1 MLMHPKEIFFMSMF
15 KTTKQLIDKFIGND
29 DDKRAD
35 YLKRENSNFVY
46 SLPLL
51 RKNLSNK
58 AEEEYLMNK
67 ILPAKLVELYEDGV
81 VYIHDKQLSSYCQSV
96 SCKDIATRGLPS
108 IAKNM
113 LESDAAS
120 SLPTLIRHFS
130 NMVTLMS
137 QQVSGAVMLSQ
148 MTTILASFLFE
159 EEKNEQYYN
168 DKTITK
174 LMYQLIYELNLPL
187 RSGSESAFSNCTL
200 EFGKPSEEIKDEY
213 VVIGGIGLDYKYS
226 DIPAI
231 YFDRINMAFIN
242 AMAKGTKNG
251 IPLTFPLITVQID
264 DNFNYD
270 NEVFLYLLKKMYQ
283 WGGVYFENFRSKP
296 FDNEYYRGL
305 NPYIHSKDPSVSRS
319 LCCRLNIDLSI
330 LSRAGG
336 GIFGS
341 SVGNVG
347 AIQVLNL
354 NMNRMLIEFGH
365 DDCLLKAKIKEYLE
379 IMEEG
384 HMAKR
389 RWVENHKELYP
400 TFFALNDNLSNYFN
414 VFAVTGMHE
423 GLINI
428 GYRQGMNDPKG
439 KLYAHKLMQYMTDVI
454 NEFIVK
460 DKVACGIEYAP
471 AENAGIKLARNDVK
485 WAKAHG
491 REIFVQGESDNVF
504 LTSGCMLPFSEED
517 FTKQIENAAEFQ
529 GYATSGSILH
539 HFLEAEIEPKILAN
553 YLNKLFEKPIN
564 YVTLTP
570 TITSCLDC
578 GQKIVARDAKE
589 VVECP
594 ICQSSDIA
602 TYSRVIGY
610 VRMIARKN
618 IKIDESGYYKG
629 DYNFWSKAR
638 RYDWAKRRRFKH
650 KDAIDRQEGKSSS
663 SSINDQILR

>member
-1 MLMHPKEIFFMSMF
+1 MAMF
-15 KTTKQLIDKFIGND
+15 KTTEELINKFIGND
-29 DDKRAD
+29 EDKRSD

-51 RKNLSNK
+51 RKNISNK
-58 AEEEYLMNK
+58 AEEEYLMK
-67 ILPAKLVELYEDGV
+67 HIFPRKLVDLYEDGV

-96 SCKDIATRGLPS
+96 SCKDIATKGIPS

-113 LESDAAS
+113 LESGPAS

-130 NMVTLMS
+130 NIVTLMS

-148 MTTILASFLFE
+148 MTTILASYLYQE
-159 EEKNEQYYN
+159 ELERQFYTEH
-168 DKTITK
+168 TLTK

-213 VVIGGIGLDYKYS
+213 VIIGGEGMNYKYS
-226 DIPAI
+226 DIPSE
-231 YFDRINMAFIN
+231 YFDRINVAFIN
-242 AMAKGTKNG
+242 AMAKGTKKG

-270 NEVFLYLLKKMYQ
+270 NDVFRHLLTKMYQ
-283 WGGVYFENFRSKP
+283 WGGVYFENFRTRP
-296 FDNEYYRGL
+296 FTDHYYTKL
-305 NPYIHSKDPSVSRS
+305 NPYIKPKDPSVSRS
-319 LCCRLNIDLSI
+319 LCCRLNIDLSV

-365 DDCLLKAKIKEYLE
+365 DQKLLKMKIREYLE
-379 IMEEG
+379 VMEEG

-389 RWVENHKELYP
+389 EWVENHKELYP
-400 TFFALNDNLSNYFN
+400 TFFAFNHDLRNYFN

-423 GLINI
+423 GLINVGFKEGI
-428 GYRQGMNDPKG
+428 NDGDG
-439 KLYAHKLMQYMTDVI
+439 KLYAHELMQYITDII
-454 NEFIVK
+454 NEFIVR
-460 DKVACGIEYAP
+460 DHVACGIEYAP
-471 AENAGIKLARNDVK
+471 AENAGIKLARSDVK
-485 WAKAHG
+485 WAKKHG
-491 REIFVQGESDNVF
+491 KEIFVQGKDDEVF

-539 HFLEAEIEPKILAN
+539 HFIEDKIEPEVLSN
-553 YLNKLFEKPIN
+553 YLQNLFKKPIN
-564 YVTLTP
+564 YITLTP
-570 TITSCLDC
+570 TITSCQSC
-578 GQKIVARDAKE
+578 GQRIVAKDAKTIE
-589 VVECP
+589 TCP
-594 ICQSSDIA
+594 VCGSNDIA
-602 TYSRVIGY
+602 TFSRVIGY
-610 VRMIARKN
+610 VRMIARQN
-618 IKIDESGYYKG
+618 IAVDKEGFYRGK
-629 DYNFWSKAR
+629 YNFWSKAR
-638 RYDWAKRRRFKH
+638 RLDWAQRRRFQDQ
-650 KDAIDRQEGKSSS
+650 DASSVPTKK
-663 SSINDQILR
+663 

>member
-1 MLMHPKEIFFMSMF
+1 MGMF
-15 KTTKQLIDKFIGND
+15 KTTDELIDKFIGND

-58 AEEEYLMNK
+58 AEEEYLMLH
-67 ILPAKLVELYEDGV
+67 ILPKKLVDLYEDGV

-96 SCKDIATRGLPS
+96 SCKDVATRGLPS

-113 LESDAAS
+113 LESDAS
-120 SLPTLIRHFS
+120 SSIPTLIRHFS

-148 MTTILASFLFE
+148 MTTVMASYLYE
-159 EEKNEQYYN
+159 EERNGQYYT
-168 DKTITK
+168 DKTLTK

-200 EFGKPSEEIKDEY
+200 EFGKPSEEIKNEY
-213 VVIGGIGLDYKYS
+213 VVIGGEGMPYKYC

-231 YFDRINMAFIN
+231 YFDRINIAFID

-264 DNFNYD
+264 DDFNYH

-283 WGGVYFENFRSKP
+283 WGGVYFENFRTSP
-296 FDNEYYRGL
+296 FKDSHYTKL
-305 NPYIHSKDPSVSRS
+305 NPYIKSKDPSVSRS

-354 NMNRMLIEFGH
+354 NMNRMLVEFGH
-365 DDCLLKAKIKEYLE
+365 DEQLLRTKMREYLE

-389 RWVENHKELYP
+389 AWVENHRELYP
-400 TFFALNDNLSNYFN
+400 TFFALNENLKNYFN

-423 GLINI
+423 GLINV
-428 GYRQGMNDPKG
+428 GYRQGMNDPVG
-439 KLYAHKLMQYMTDVI
+439 KLYAHELMQFMTEVI
-454 NEFIVK
+454 NEFIVR

-471 AENAGIKLARNDVK
+471 AENAGIKLARSDVK

-491 REIFVQGESDNVF
+491 RQIFVQGADDNVF

-539 HFLEAEIEPKILAN
+539 HFIESEIEPEILSQ
-553 YLNKLFEKPIN
+553 YLHNIFTKPIN
-564 YVTLTP
+564 YITLTP
-570 TITSCLDC
+570 TITSCLSC
-578 GQKIVARDAKE
+578 GQKVVAKDAKSIE
-589 VVECP
+589 ICP
-594 ICQSSDIA
+594 VCQSDDIA
-602 TYSRVIGY
+602 SYSRVIGY

-618 IKIDESGYYKG
+618 IRVDEKGYYKG

-638 RYDWAKRRRFKH
+638 RHDWSHRRRFNTG
-650 KDAIDRQEGKSSS
+650 DALTPIDEPKPITQD
-663 SSINDQILR
+663 DQVLQ